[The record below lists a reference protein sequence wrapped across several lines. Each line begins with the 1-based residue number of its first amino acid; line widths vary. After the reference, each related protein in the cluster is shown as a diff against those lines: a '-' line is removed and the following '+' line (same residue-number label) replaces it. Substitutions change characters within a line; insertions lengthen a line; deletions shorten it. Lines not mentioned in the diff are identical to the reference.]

1 MKEKYF
7 IDTSFIIALSSKKDN
22 LHQKA
27 LDLAKLIKSNRISLI
42 TSEFIILELGNS
54 FLKMSLKNKGI
65 ILINSLYDDKS
76 IEIVKLSDKYYKL
89 GLSLFCRM
97 LDKNW
102 SLTDC
107 ISIEILKEFNI
118 KNVLTA
124 DNHFNQAGFNT
135 LLR

>member
-54 FLKMSLKNKGI
+54 FLKMSLKNK
-65 ILINSLYDDKS
+65 
-76 IEIVKLSDKYYKL
+76 
-89 GLSLFCRM
+89 
-97 LDKNW
+97 
-102 SLTDC
+102 
-107 ISIEILKEFNI
+107 
-118 KNVLTA
+118 
-124 DNHFNQAGFNT
+124 
-135 LLR
+135 

>member
-1 MKEKYF
+1 M
-7 IDTSFIIALSSKKDN
+7 
-22 LHQKA
+22 
-27 LDLAKLIKSNRISLI
+27 
-42 TSEFIILELGNS
+42 
-54 FLKMSLKNKGI
+54 
-65 ILINSLYDDKS
+65 YDDKS